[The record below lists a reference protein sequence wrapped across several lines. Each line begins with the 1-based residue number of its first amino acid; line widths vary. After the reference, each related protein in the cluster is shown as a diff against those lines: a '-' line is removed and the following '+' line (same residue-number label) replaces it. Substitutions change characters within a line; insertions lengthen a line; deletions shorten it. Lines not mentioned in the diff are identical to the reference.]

1 MEYLHSIFYHS
12 SYYNPGASLF
22 YPVAAAPGLGPLTAA
37 GGNPLAPAAP
47 NGVPITAPQGLNVA
61 AQQAAINAAAAVS
74 ASALHHNPAV
84 LSQHA
89 NHQLSVHHP
98 AISPH
103 LSQHHHIAA
112 ATVTN
117 SGQPQQQQLS
127 NHLNCNFTNN
137 AAVDGGAGGHAV
149 SVAANSLQQQAT
161 QHRHHSSQNN
171 HSQKNNLLQ
180 QQQQPTAVHQVTS
193 NPTLLH
199 HQQQNVQQPSSQPGG
214 GPASLQ
220 NLVGH
225 SSVSGLHHQANSKQI
240 QSSPAAKKFRP
251 SYTRPSNKHSR
262 YVPKPMPQE
271 LSNLKTYSKH
281 ITFIIYLLA
290 SFINVAASVW
300 KCKNYI
306 FYISIL
312 KH

>member
-1 MEYLHSIFYHS
+1 MLPKNANKLLQYSFFFYHF

-47 NGVPITAPQGLNVA
+47 NGVPITAAQGLNVA

-137 AAVDGGAGGHAV
+137 AVDSGAGGHAV

-171 HSQKNNLLQ
+171 HSQKNNLL

-225 SSVSGLHHQANSKQI
+225 SSVSGLHHQANSKQL

-271 LSNLKTYSKH
+271 LSNLKTYSKR
-281 ITFIIYLLA
+281 
-290 SFINVAASVW
+290 
-300 KCKNYI
+300 I
-306 FYISIL
+306 FF
-312 KH
+312 